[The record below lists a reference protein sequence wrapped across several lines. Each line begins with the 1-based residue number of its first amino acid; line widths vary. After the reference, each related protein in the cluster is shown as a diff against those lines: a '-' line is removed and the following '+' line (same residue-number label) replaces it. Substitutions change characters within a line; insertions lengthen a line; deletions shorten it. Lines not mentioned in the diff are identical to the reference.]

1 MKRITAP
8 RADRK
13 EEPDEHPESTIPDV
27 LTNHYDQ
34 LLYDWANHLA
44 ESKPILLSTAIACD
58 DAVVDALYSQK
69 NECPSQRRHVIAR
82 LSSRTSDVISREH
95 AREFCKAFEVAK
107 PILLRENQTCDEL
120 KHTATKFINLTNWTL
135 KALPNGPGY
144 VQAVKWSTEAMIILL
159 APWSRV
165 QLKLIT
171 LGDGTPIQFGIIAKH
186 PIAKG
191 EKIYELAGQ
200 LSKDSVDDQKQDITT
215 HLSEMY
221 AWDKSRRVLFGPIR
235 FV

>member
-44 ESKPILLSTAIACD
+44 ESKPKLLSTAIACD

-69 NECPSQRRHVIAR
+69 NERPSQRRHVIAR

-144 VQAVKWSTEAMIILL
+144 VQAAKWSTEAMIILL

-165 QLKLIT
+165 QLKLIM
-171 LGDGTPIQFGIIAKH
+171 LGDGKPIQFGIVAKH

-215 HLSEMY
+215 TSARCTHGTNPEEYYLDLS
-221 AWDKSRRVLFGPIR
+221 DS
-235 FV
+235 